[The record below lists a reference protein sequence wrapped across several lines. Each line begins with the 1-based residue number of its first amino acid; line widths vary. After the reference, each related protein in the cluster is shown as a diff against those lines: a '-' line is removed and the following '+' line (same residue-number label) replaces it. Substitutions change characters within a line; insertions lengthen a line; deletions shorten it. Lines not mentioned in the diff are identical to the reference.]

1 MTYEGAGLI
10 LLTPDLKVLI
20 VQDAKTGKWG
30 FPKGH
35 REAQDNGDL
44 ETACRELLEETGIR
58 PESFKL
64 YDPSFRITRGSSSY
78 LFRYG
83 IIPREEG
90 AVQNICEITQ
100 LAWIPFFALI
110 SPAAEFDGNKYLRTW
125 IEDIQKGAP
134 KKAVYVFNAVLQQQM
149 MELCMNAV
157 AGQQQQQQQQ
167 QHTATVNW
175 ISR

>member
-1 MTYEGAGLI
+1 MAYEGAGLI
-10 LLTPDLKVLI
+10 LLTPDLKILI

-35 REAQDNGDL
+35 REPHDSGDL

-64 YDPSFRITRGSSSY
+64 YEPSFRITRGSSSY

-83 IIPREEG
+83 VIPCEEG
-90 AVQNICEITQ
+90 AVQNFREIAQ
-100 LAWIPFFALI
+100 VAWIPFFALI

-125 IEDIQKGAP
+125 IEDMQKGTS
-134 KKAVYVFNAVLQQQM
+134 KKAVHVFHSVVQQQM
-149 MELCMNAV
+149 VEFFAATAATAV
-157 AGQQQQQQQQ
+157 
-167 QHTATVNW
+167 TA
-175 ISR
+175 S

>member
-10 LLTPDLKVLI
+10 LFTPDLKVLI

-35 REAQDNGDL
+35 REPQDGSDL

-64 YDPSFRITRGSSSY
+64 YEPSFRITRGSSSY

-83 IIPREEG
+83 VVSREDG
-90 AVQNICEITQ
+90 AVQNYQEIAQ
-100 LAWIPFFALI
+100 LAWIPFIMLI

-125 IEDIQKGAP
+125 IEDMQKASP
-134 KKAVYVFNAVLQQQM
+134 KKSVHLFNSVIQQQM
-149 MELCMNAV
+149 LELIVN
-157 AGQQQQQQQQ
+157 QQQYLPNPVSAP
-167 QHTATVNW
+167 T
-175 ISR
+175 SS